1 MNLLS
6 TSPGYMTMKT
16 LNLRLTSLEKCYF
29 LPDGL
34 SMRAYG
40 GESKIWLGPDGNG
53 WERVWICD
61 QTNLRPC
68 TTYSILFQYLQ
79 LCPYCKVS
87 MIFVVSL
94 FKDETKYHYDFRVC
108 RPNSVKILQ
117 VCYILSSNYFQIKY
131 FTSLCINIVDL
142 FSFSFSMAFC
152 FPFK

>member
-1 MNLLS
+1 MNLKS
-6 TSPGYMTMKT
+6 DWV
-16 LNLRLTSLEKCYF
+16 LTETV
-29 LPDGL
+29 
-34 SMRAYG
+34 
-40 GESKIWLGPDGNG
+40 GNG
-53 WERVWICD
+53 CEFVIKR
-61 QTNLRPC
+61 
-68 TTYSILFQYLQ
+68 TYDPALLFLFSFNIYSSVR
-79 LCPYCKVS
+79 PYCKVS

>member
-1 MNLLS
+1 MLFPTRRS
-6 TSPGYMTMKT
+6 KYES
-16 LNLRLTSLEKCYF
+16 LR
-29 LPDGL
+29 
-34 SMRAYG
+34 RW
-40 GESKIWLGPDGNG
+40 GESKICLGPDGNG

-68 TTYSILFQYLQ
+68 NTYSILFQYLQ

-142 FSFSFSMAFC
+142 FSFFFSQWHFAF
-152 FPFK
+152 PLNNKTKLKKIIWHRRTINTM